1 MNRLGAILLLLL
13 LSVGGGLAD
22 ARSGTQTGS
31 VWFNGREYVRLSD
44 WAKPRGI
51 EVSWVKRDESFKA
64 IGSSFRFTAN
74 VDSSQAR
81 INGIDVWLCFPVL
94 GRKGAVYLSRID
106 LNSTLQPLL
115 SPAKLGSSRKIRTV
129 VLDPGHGG
137 KDPGFRV
144 GATEEQRHTLL
155 LAQEV
160 RKLLTSA
167 GFKVVLTRASDR
179 FVDLAERPALARR
192 KNADVFIS
200 LHYNATEGASKSSV
214 QGTEVYCLT
223 PAGAFSTNAQRGRG
237 DTAACPGNRT
247 DAFNVLLGYHL
258 QSALTR
264 SLSVSDRGLRRARFA
279 VLRDTTMPAALIE
292 AGFLSHPS
300 EGRKILDPTYRKK
313 IARAIVQGLQDF
325 QKAVGG

>member
-1 MNRLGAILLLLL
+1 MNRFGAILLLLF
-13 LSVGGGLAD
+13 LSTRGSLAD
-22 ARSGTQTGS
+22 TRSSTQTSS

-44 WAKPRGI
+44 WAKSRGI
-51 EVSWVKRDESFKA
+51 QVAWLKRDESFQA
-64 IGSSFRFTAN
+64 TGPAFRFNAT

-81 INGIDVWLCFPVL
+81 INGVDVWLCFPIL
-94 GRKGAVYLSRID
+94 GRNGAVYLSRVDI
-106 LNSTLQPLL
+106 NSTLQPLL
-115 SPAKLGSSRKIRTV
+115 SPAKLPSGRKIRTV

-160 RKLLTSA
+160 RKLLLDA

-179 FVDLAERPALARR
+179 FVDLPDRPALARR

-200 LHYNATEGASKSSV
+200 LHYNATEGSAKASV

-223 PAGAFSTNAQRGRG
+223 PAGAYSTNAGRGRG
-237 DTAACPGNRT
+237 DTTACPGNRT
-247 DAFNVLLGYHL
+247 DALNVLLGYHL

-264 SLSVSDRGLRRARFA
+264 TLSVSDRGLRRARFA
-279 VLRDTTMPAALIE
+279 VLRETTMPAALIE

-300 EGRKILDPTYRKK
+300 EGRKILDPNYRKK
-313 IARAIVQGLQDF
+313 IARAILQGLQDF